1 MSSFG
6 SPARVPG
13 CEVAHVGWVQS
24 ARRIDG
30 RWQGGASVLELCGSW
45 DYWSN
50 LNSSRRITLVVAS
63 ESFTLISSYQFTRSH
78 RTSTYGWNLDCSS
91 CPTLFARTM
100 KCTCARRTCHVRSSP
115 FSRSF
120 MGCTRQR
127 NLLKDLCP
135 MLGYGEHQRHV
146 VRNGLLLPPGTQERQ
161 G

>member
-6 SPARVPG
+6 SVARVLI

-24 ARRIDG
+24 ARRVDG
-30 RWQGGASVLELCGSW
+30 RWQGGASVPESCGYL

-63 ESFTLISSYQFTRSH
+63 ESFTLISSYQFTPSH
-78 RTSTYGWNLDCSS
+78 RMWTHGWNLDCSS

-100 KCTCARRTCHVRSSP
+100 KCTCARRTCRVRSSL

-127 NLLKDLCP
+127 NPLKDLSP
-135 MLGYGEHQRHV
+135 TLGYGECQHHV
-146 VRNGLLLPPGTQERQ
+146 WRNRSLPPPGTQERQ